1 MGQLKHYSLYVNGPP
16 AIAKAI
22 DRPALP
28 PLMLMRERI
37 ASTII
42 MFKGQETGGS
52 SREKTV
58 KARAEAMR
66 KSADRVWSA
75 AVRPS
80 LAAEKPAAA
89 SCTRSGRLSLSASD
103 DSG

>member
-58 KARAEAMR
+58 KA
-66 KSADRVWSA
+66 KSLYCLTNSA
-75 AVRPS
+75 GVAGRTWMKTTGSLPNRP
-80 LAAEKPAAA
+80 
-89 SCTRSGRLSLSASD
+89 R
-103 DSG
+103 